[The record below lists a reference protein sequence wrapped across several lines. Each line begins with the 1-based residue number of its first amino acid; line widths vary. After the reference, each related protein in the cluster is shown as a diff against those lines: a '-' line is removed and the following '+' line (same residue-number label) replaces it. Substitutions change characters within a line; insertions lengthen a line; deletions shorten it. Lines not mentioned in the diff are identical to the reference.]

1 MQNQPPPTPPPTQNR
16 NLQFWKVPEKSRSRK
31 KVGFRQTSTENEKSV
46 LRRPTPTPTPK
57 NLRLRWRWRFNSEI
71 KKFGILPK
79 IKPSS
84 FGTDS
89 IDLVWLVICNL
100 LLNGLVT
107 CKFQLVLV
115 RKTPSWYF
123 RLWWCSYSHR
133 QAKTCRESRRLF
145 PSEVENKV
153 LGFLWHWSSSDVQ
166 FRAWQ

>member
-46 LRRPTPTPTPK
+46 LRRPTPTPK